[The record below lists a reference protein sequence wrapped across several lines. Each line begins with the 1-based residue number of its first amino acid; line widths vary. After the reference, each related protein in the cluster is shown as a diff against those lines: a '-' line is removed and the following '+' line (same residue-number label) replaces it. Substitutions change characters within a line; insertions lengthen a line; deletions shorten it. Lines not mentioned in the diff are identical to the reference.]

1 MILRERVTFNKM
13 RLKLT
18 GYFVFIQ
25 LVHKEHFVMITD
37 TDDKMIRSE
46 KVWCQMKTYIILY
59 MKHFSLKWIFDLDFA
74 S

>member
-1 MILRERVTFNKM
+1 M

-18 GYFVFIQ
+18 GYYVFIQ

-46 KVWCQMKTYIILY
+46 KVWCQMKTYIMLIKLY
-59 MKHFSLKWIFDLDFA
+59 ITLFSKMNI
-74 S
+74 